1 MKHSLMTSSAERW
14 GALWGDR
21 PDAWAVSEE
30 QQAPVYLKTL
40 AHVWG
45 DEVLDVGC
53 GTGVFLRLG
62 ADRGARVTGLD
73 ASGGL
78 LELAQARVPEGAF
91 VRGDLQSL
99 PFADDAFDVVTGFTS
114 FFFADDLVEALRE
127 ARRVARERV
136 VIQVFGDPAKCDLEA
151 MKAAVAVHRDEG
163 QYWRPDAIESL
174 LPDAGLTLEDAFD
187 VTWAYEYADDASLIE
202 AMLAAGG
209 AAAVAPD
216 EAALGLELVRALAHC
231 RQSDGRYLISNEWHI
246 VIARS

>member
-1 MKHSLMTSSAERW
+1 MENSLLTTSAERW
-14 GALWGDR
+14 AALWGDR

-30 QQAPVYLKTL
+30 QQTPVYLEAL
-40 AHVWG
+40 ARAWG
-45 DEVLDVGC
+45 DDGLDGGC
-53 GTGVFLRLG
+53 GTGLFLRLC

-73 ASGGL
+73 ASAGL
-78 LELAQARVPEGAF
+78 LELARMRVPEGTF

-151 MKAAVAVHRDEG
+151 MKAAVSVHRDEG
-163 QYWRPDAIESL
+163 EYWRPDAIESL
-174 LPDAGLTLEDAFD
+174 LPDAGLKLEDAFD

-216 EAALGLELVRALAHC
+216 EAALGLDLVRALSHC
-231 RQSDGRYLISNEWHI
+231 RQSDGR
-246 VIARS
+246 